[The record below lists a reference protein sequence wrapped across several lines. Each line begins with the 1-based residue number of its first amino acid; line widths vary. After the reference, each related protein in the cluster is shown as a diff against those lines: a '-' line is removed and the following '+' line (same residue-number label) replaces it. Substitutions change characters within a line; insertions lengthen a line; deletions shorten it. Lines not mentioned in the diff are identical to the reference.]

1 MTKFTREDFER
12 LANSAL
18 VASWSLASDSF
29 SWLHNDAD
37 AGVYAA
43 LRIAARA
50 MDREKIAREIARVR
64 GGSNL
69 WKTWLP
75 VADAIIAMLTEDTDA
90 RS

>member
-1 MTKFTREDFER
+1 MSKFTREDFEQ
-12 LANSAL
+12 L
-18 VASWSLASDSF
+18 VPDGNIGKWIATQKNVAIIK
-29 SWLHNDAD
+29 AT
-37 AGVYAA
+37 

-75 VADAIIAMLTEDTDA
+75 VADAIIAMLTEDKP
-90 RS
+90 